1 MQELDEAEFDPASKL
16 QLLAPLLVGISALAG
31 VAVPLHRFAYPEK
44 SSDGINISK
53 LEPVNKAIELWKVR
67 FADSQSLLVEHENI
81 SKPNLPLLWIS
92 EENEE
97 LDARI
102 IRGIQNQGF
111 FS

>member
-1 MQELDEAEFDPASKL
+1 MRPNSTRLRNAAAFGQD
-16 QLLAPLLVGISALAG
+16 ISARWGGRAPPSLC
-31 VAVPLHRFAYPEK
+31 LSRK

-111 FS
+111 C